1 MPFRNDYIMR
11 LIQQLGAALGQII
24 ARKRRGE
31 VDEAEAIISRTA
43 LNLLGLDMTL
53 LRRLSDEGII
63 SLLRRPDT
71 GDVGGFIVAAELL
84 AQQGDIDEARG
95 LPDAGYDCRQKALSL
110 FLEACLAA
118 PEVCGDEYADKI
130 NTLTA
135 RISDYP
141 LPPATRR
148 KLFAWRE
155 QAGDYARA
163 ENVIHHMLEDGDP
176 LAWERGLAFYER
188 LRARTDAELVAGGLP
203 RDEMEEGLVAFRE
216 LR

>member
-24 ARKRRGE
+24 WRKGRE
-31 VDEAEAIISRTA
+31 EYDEAEAIISRTA
-43 LNLLGLDMTL
+43 LSLLGVDMTL

-71 GDVGGFIVAAELL
+71 ADIGPFLVAAELL
-84 AQQGDIDEARG
+84 AQQGDVDEARG
-95 LPDAGYDCRQKALSL
+95 LEDAGYDCRQKALSL
-110 FLEACLAA
+110 YLEACLAA
-118 PEVCGDEYADKI
+118 PEVRDDEYAGKI
-130 NTLTA
+130 DALTA
-135 RISDYP
+135 ALSEYP
-141 LPPATRR
+141 LPPTIRR
-148 KLFAWRE
+148 KLFAHYE

-176 LAWERGLAFYER
+176 VAWERGVAFYER
-188 LRARTDAELVAGGLP
+188 LRGKSEGELAGGGLP
-203 RDEMEEGLVAFRE
+203 REEMEEGWVAFAE